1 MQGGDGL
8 SVNTSAYHRVN
19 GTELSPQDLDAEEPP
34 WVLNSLN
41 EAKGPDS
48 AENFVSLHSG
58 FVKEGCANFCPQTP
72 PYEGY
77 DIRASPSPS

>member
-1 MQGGDGL
+1 MRKEERFDAVLKQCLTAHAPAFLPHRVQTEVQGGDGL

-48 AENFVSLHSG
+48 AENFVS
-58 FVKEGCANFCPQTP
+58 F
-72 PYEGY
+72 
-77 DIRASPSPS
+77 R